1 VRQILLILLLFLS
14 LALEPVSSYKILY
27 AEQYYKLYHQN
38 LYQYPEDFNGNI
50 WYLERALSRPF
61 VNPLNALTIIEDQNV
76 WERYR
81 YLFYLHVNLK
91 LVEQYRHL
99 GSKYDKRVAY
109 FFNEPWKEANLK
121 SLDIAE
127 SYYIAAEYYWTE
139 ALLWIDKL
147 KSVEYFF
154 LSDIQNWEDERFRI
168 VTGDLDYKEIIGM
181 DLERLEGVRADY
193 LAMDEKTY

>member
-1 VRQILLILLLFLS
+1 MKRFILILLLFLFAA
-14 LALEPVSSYKILY
+14 LAQVSSYKILY

-61 VNPLNALTIIEDQNV
+61 VNPLNALTIIEDQNT
-76 WERYR
+76 WKRYR

-109 FFNEPWKEANLK
+109 FFNAPWAEANLK
-121 SLDIAE
+121 SLEIAE
-127 SYYIAAEYYWTE
+127 SYYISAEYYWNE
-139 ALLWIDKL
+139 ALVWIEKL
-147 KSVEYFF
+147 KDVKYYF
-154 LSDIQNWEDERFRI
+154 LTDIQNWEDERFRI
-168 VTGDLDYKEIIGM
+168 VTGDLDYKEILGM
-181 DLERLEGVRADY
+181 DLKRLEGVRADY
-193 LAMDEKTY
+193 LAMDENTY

>member
-1 VRQILLILLLFLS
+1 MKRTLPLLLLLFVLT
-14 LALEPVSSYKILY
+14 SSHVYGYKILY

-61 VNPLNALTIIEDQNV
+61 VNPLNALTTIEDEQV

-81 YLFYLHVNLK
+81 YLFYMHVNLK
-91 LVEQYRHL
+91 LVEQYRYL

-109 FFNEPWKEANLK
+109 FYNAPWKEQNLE

-127 SYYIAAEYYWTE
+127 SYYTAAMYYWNE
-139 ALLWIDKL
+139 ALLWLEKL
-147 KSVEYFF
+147 KELEYFF
-154 LSDIQNWEDERFRI
+154 LSDIQNWEDERYRI
-168 VTGDLDYKEIIGM
+168 ITGDLNYKKIIGM
-181 DLERLEGVRADY
+181 DLNRLEEVRVDF
-193 LAMDEKTY
+193 LAMDESTY

>member
-1 VRQILLILLLFLS
+1 VKRTLPLLLLLFVLT
-14 LALEPVSSYKILY
+14 SSHVYGYKILY

-61 VNPLNALTIIEDQNV
+61 VNPLNALTTIEDEQV

-81 YLFYLHVNLK
+81 YLFYMHVNLK
-91 LVEQYRHL
+91 LVEQYRYL

-109 FFNEPWKEANLK
+109 FYNAPWKEQNLE

-127 SYYIAAEYYWTE
+127 SYYTAAMYYWNE
-139 ALLWIDKL
+139 ALLWLEKL
-147 KSVEYFF
+147 KELEYFF
-154 LSDIQNWEDERFRI
+154 LSDIQNWEDERYRI
-168 VTGDLDYKEIIGM
+168 ITGDLNYKKIIGM
-181 DLERLEGVRADY
+181 DLNRLEEVRVDF
-193 LAMDEKTY
+193 LAMDESTY

>member
-1 VRQILLILLLFLS
+1 VKRLIIFVILFLVYSS
-14 LALEPVSSYKILY
+14 LQLSAYKILY

-61 VNPLNALTIIEDQNV
+61 VNPLNALTKIEDQKV

-109 FFNEPWKEANLK
+109 FFNKPWKDANLE
-121 SLDIAE
+121 SLKIAE

-139 ALLWIDKL
+139 ALTWIDKL
-147 KSVEYFF
+147 KDLEYYFM
-154 LSDIQNWEDERFRI
+154 SDIQNWEDERFRI
-168 VTGDLDYKEIIGM
+168 VTGDLNYEEILGM
-181 DLERLEGVRADY
+181 DLERLNKVRADY
-193 LAMDEKTY
+193 LAMDENTY

>member
-1 VRQILLILLLFLS
+1 MALFLS
-14 LALEPVSSYKILY
+14 LALVQVSSYKILY

-50 WYLERALSRPF
+50 WYLEKAINRPF
-61 VNPLNALTIIEDQNV
+61 VNPLNALTVIENQET

-81 YLFYLHVNLK
+81 FLFYLHVNLK

-99 GSKYDKRVAY
+99 GSKYDKRKAY

-121 SLDIAE
+121 SLNIAE

-139 ALLWIDKL
+139 ALVWIDKL
-147 KSVEYFF
+147 QDVNYFF

-168 VTGDLDYKEIIGM
+168 VTGDLDYKEIISM
-181 DLERLEGVRADY
+181 DLKRLQKVREDY
-193 LAMDEKTY
+193 LNMDENTY

>member
-1 VRQILLILLLFLS
+1 MKRIILLLTLFLF
-14 LALEPVSSYKILY
+14 LALAQVSSYKILY

-61 VNPLNALTIIEDQNV
+61 VNPLNALTIIENQDV

-91 LVEQYRHL
+91 LIEQYRHL

-127 SYYIAAEYYWTE
+127 SYYIAAEYYWRE

-147 KSVEYFF
+147 KDVEYFF
-154 LSDIQNWEDERFRI
+154 LTDIQNWEDERFRI
-168 VTGDLDYKEIIGM
+168 VTGDLDYEEILGM
-181 DLERLEGVRADY
+181 DLAKLKKVRADY
-193 LAMDEKTY
+193 MAMDENTY